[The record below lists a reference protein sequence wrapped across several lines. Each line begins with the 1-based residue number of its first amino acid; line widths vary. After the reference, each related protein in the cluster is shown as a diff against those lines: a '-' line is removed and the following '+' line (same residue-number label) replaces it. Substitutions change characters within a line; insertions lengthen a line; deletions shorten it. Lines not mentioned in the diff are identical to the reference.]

1 MIRVADVTPL
11 DKYVVRLRFDD
22 GTEKEVDLGPYLCGP
37 VFEPLRDPDRFR
49 EVYVDEELGTI
60 VWPNGADICPD
71 VLYHG
76 RAPASLEG
84 SPKE

>member
-11 DKYVVRLRFDD
+11 DNYVVRLRFRD
-22 GTEKEVDLGPYLCGP
+22 GTEKEVDLGPYLRGP
-37 VFEPLRDPDRFR
+37 VFEPLRDPDKFR
-49 EVYVDEELGTI
+49 EVYVDDELGTI

-76 RAPASLEG
+76 REPASLEG